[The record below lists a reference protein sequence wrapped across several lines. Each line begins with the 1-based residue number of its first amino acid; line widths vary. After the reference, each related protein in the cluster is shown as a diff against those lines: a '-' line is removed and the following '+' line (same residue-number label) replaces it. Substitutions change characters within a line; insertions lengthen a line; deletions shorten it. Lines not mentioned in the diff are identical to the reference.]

1 LTGFAGDY
9 YGLSELEFY
18 SFGFYL
24 LDGDDLRTLDAFRF
38 IGADENDGARWAA
51 GDTIDLFVIDSMNEL
66 TKDNE
71 GFELAGAVN
80 LAAGGAVLL
89 AAALM

>member
-1 LTGFAGDY
+1 MDA
-9 YGLSELEFY
+9 
-18 SFGFYL
+18 
-24 LDGDDLRTLDAFRF
+24 DDFNTQNAFRF

-80 LAAGGAVLL
+80 LAASGAVLI